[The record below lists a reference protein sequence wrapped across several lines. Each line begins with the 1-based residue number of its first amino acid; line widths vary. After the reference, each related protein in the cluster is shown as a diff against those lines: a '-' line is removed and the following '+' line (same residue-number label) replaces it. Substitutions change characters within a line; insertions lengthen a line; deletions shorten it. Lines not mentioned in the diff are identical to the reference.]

1 MGRIVDLCSQGGIM
15 LSIGSAGWNSGRLF
29 PWGEPCVLLC
39 DSWQYLNLSRQAFRI
54 TLIFSPTLSTAGY
67 GTGGARITYLDTF
80 FVEWVILLMRS
91 DEPTIFPMR
100 VKAGLSSPYPFFR
113 LISL

>member
-1 MGRIVDLCSQGGIM
+1 MDESSHGVNL
-15 LSIGSAGWNSGRLF
+15 
-29 PWGEPCVLLC
+29 VLLC
-39 DSWQYLNLSRQAFRI
+39 DSWQYLNPSRQEFRI
-54 TLIFSPTLSTAGY
+54 TVIFPPTLSTAGY
-67 GTGGARITYLDTF
+67 GTGRARIRNLDIF

-113 LISL
+113 LVSL